1 MRKYA
6 KTIKE
11 MSLAQFLLLGR
22 LSTQSLSFVSN
33 KVLKFLA
40 IGPIGSGELPKE
52 LSENALHLTQQACV
66 VQVGS
71 LEAFEWKALEQ
82 QENQGLVCGEDM
94 LLPSNLSLLGFIWEK
109 FLAVK
114 CVKSKN
120 FRCKKIECRQSV
132 LFLIS
137 Y

>member
-1 MRKYA
+1 
-6 KTIKE
+6 

-40 IGPIGSGELPKE
+40 IGSIGSGELPKE

-66 VQVGS
+66 VANGS

-94 LLPSNLSLLGFIWEK
+94 LLPSNLSLLGFNRTHNLSTNTWIGK
-109 FLAVK
+109 
-114 CVKSKN
+114 KN
-120 FRCKKIECRQSV
+120 VQNSQPLPNYRMNVGCTERNFS
-132 LFLIS
+132 LD
-137 Y
+137 